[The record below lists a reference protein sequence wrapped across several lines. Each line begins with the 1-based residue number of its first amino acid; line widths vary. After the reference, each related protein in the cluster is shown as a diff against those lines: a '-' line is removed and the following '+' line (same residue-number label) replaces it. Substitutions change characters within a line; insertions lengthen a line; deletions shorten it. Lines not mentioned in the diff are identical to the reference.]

1 MLRSL
6 LPKAHQKFLSLPLLG
21 PIIDGFDDWLAAS
34 GYTPGSR
41 EFAIRMLPHVDADLR
56 RRRARHIASLTPAML
71 HACWRALI
79 KTFPTNAGTVRSLA
93 RYLATAGIIGSDGT
107 GTGAERSAS
116 VLLSEE
122 YAKHLREVRGFAPS
136 TVGHHRYASQ
146 CFLNH
151 LKTKKVPLGSIQPK
165 DVETYIKQAGKR
177 LCRASLQHDIAALR
191 GFLRFLATDGRAPI
205 GLDRRIDTPRLYRL
219 EQLPRALPWDT
230 VMLLLRSID
239 TASDMGLRDYTMFL
253 LIATYGLRASEVV
266 SLSLDDFHW
275 RQGILRIHQ
284 RKTSSPLELPLTNEV
299 MAAMVKHLKRTP
311 PPAPYRRVFLRMRAP
326 IGLLK
331 PTAVTEAFQAAVRK
345 SGLSI
350 PYQGPHCLRHAYALH
365 LLKNGTPLKTIG
377 DILGHRTAESTSM
390 YLRLATGDLREV
402 SLAVPGGRQRRKEE
416 K

>member
-6 LPKAHQKFLSLPLLG
+6 LPKAHHKFSSLPLLG

-56 RRRARHIASLTPAML
+56 RRRARHVASLTPAML

-107 GTGAERSAS
+107 GTAERSAS
-116 VLLSEE
+116 AVLSEE
-122 YAKHLREVRGFAPS
+122 YASHLRDVRGFAPS
-136 TVGHHRYASQ
+136 TVGHHRYATQ

-151 LKTKKVPLGSIQPK
+151 LKAKKVPLGSIRPK
-165 DVETYIKQAGKR
+165 DVEAYIKQAGKR

-239 TASDMGLRDYTMFL
+239 TASAMGLRDYTMFL

-266 SLSLDDFHW
+266 SLTLDDIRW

-299 MAAMVKHLKRTP
+299 MAVMVKHLKRTP

-331 PTAVTEAFQAAVRK
+331 PTAVTEAFQAAARK